1 MTLAVILT
9 LLAGVLVGLS
19 RQLNGRLS
27 LSTSAL
33 GASFWNHLVGFVA
46 MTILSLIL
54 GRLMMPWALDA
65 PWYAYLG
72 GPVGV
77 LFVTGSSWAIG
88 RIGAL
93 NTALL
98 IITGQMVC
106 GLLLDIL
113 RRQISNTWLGGFGV
127 ALIIA
132 GILVS
137 RRGRARS
144 C

>member
-1 MTLAVILT
+1 MTLAILVT

-33 GASFWNHLVGFVA
+33 GASFWNHLVGFVG
-46 MTILSLIL
+46 MTILSLAL
-54 GRLMMPWALDA
+54 GRLLVPWTLDA

-77 LFVTGSSWAIG
+77 LFVTASSWAIG

-106 GLLLDIL
+106 GLLIDIL
-113 RRQISNTWLGGFGV
+113 REQISSSWLGGLGV
-127 ALIIA
+127 ALIIT

-137 RRGRARS
+137 RRGRAR
-144 C
+144 